1 MFTTKNLIHNIKEVP
16 AAWVFEHYCKLREKL
31 SGQDIKI
38 KSVFNPS
45 ERTPSMCIYF
55 DAIKDSYK
63 FKDFSTGKGGDH
75 ITLVKEITGLSF
87 SQVCQVVIEAYND
100 YVLHNN
106 GGYDVKEFKKAAKYS
121 VKSMSFRSWAQ
132 QDAKFWTQYHIGTA
146 LLNEYNIRPLEY
158 YTLEKEED
166 DDIKSLTISGLYI
179 YGYFRNDGSL
189 YKIYQPK
196 TKDKKFLKIKDYV
209 QGSEQV
215 KGEKFLIITSSLKD
229 ILSLRS
235 LKLQNIDLIAPD
247 SENSIIKKEQM
258 EIYLKTY
265 KKIIL
270 LFDNDD
276 AGIKAMKRYQE
287 LYPGLEALVLPM
299 SKDPS
304 DSIRDHGVKEVRNR
318 LVPLIN
324 KKLSV

>member
-16 AAWVFEHYCKLREKL
+16 VPWVFEHFCKLKEKL

-38 KSVFNPS
+38 KSVFNPT
-45 ERTPSMCIYF
+45 ERTPSMCIYV
-55 DAIKDSYK
+55 DGTSSAYK

-75 ITLVKEITGLSF
+75 ITLVKEITGLGFHKACES
-87 SQVCQVVIEAYND
+87 VVEAYND

-106 GGYDVKEFKKAAKYS
+106 GGYDVKDFKKAAKYS
-121 VKSMSFRSWAQ
+121 VKSMCFRGWAQ
-132 QDAKFWTQYHIGTA
+132 HDAKFWTQYHIGST
-146 LLNEYNIRPLEY
+146 LLNEYTIRPLEY

-166 DDIKSLTISGLYI
+166 EIKSLTIHGLYI
-179 YGYFRNDGSL
+179 YGYFKKDGTL

-209 QGSEQV
+209 QGSEQI
-215 KGEKFLIITSSLKD
+215 KGCDYLVITSSLKD
-229 ILSLRS
+229 IMSLRS
-235 LKLQNIDLIAPD
+235 LKLQNIDFIAPD
-247 SENSIIKKEQM
+247 SENSIIKKELM
-258 EIYLKTY
+258 ELYIKTY
-265 KKIIL
+265 KKIVL

-287 LYPGLEALVLPM
+287 LHPSLEALVLPM

-304 DSIRDHGVKEVRNR
+304 DSIRDFGLKEVRNR
-318 LVPLIN
+318 LVPLLN
-324 KKLSV
+324 KKIA